1 MGLYYQGD
9 LDADLASLEGLQYV
23 PAIKALLEWWAYGR
37 IQQIATDRSD
47 WHMTHE
53 FDKNNAHLVHSLADG
68 IGVDEF
74 CRVVQILW
82 AEKSRIDGFPM
93 IGALNMAFNKPGQ
106 AEKELAE
113 IRARREAAPGHNPQT
128 LH

>member
-9 LDADLASLEGLQYV
+9 LDADLASLEGLQHV

-37 IQQIATDRSD
+37 IQQIAVDRSD

-53 FDKNNAHLVHSLADG
+53 FDKNNAHLVRSLADSIG
-68 IGVDEF
+68 IDEF

-82 AEKSRIDGFPM
+82 AEKSRAEGLPT
-93 IGALNMAFNKPGQ
+93 IGALNQAFNKPGQ

-113 IRARREAAPGHNPQT
+113 IRQRRETLSDNPTKT